1 MKIYAGETLNGTM
14 VLKDESNQPITDL
27 SSYEITM
34 LLHNKYDE
42 YSVQIDKSGMSIEGS
57 KIQFQFTS
65 EQTKQLKQIAVL
77 ELKVVKDSVVKI
89 AKQDLFYVEDNKIK
103 DL

>member
-1 MKIYAGETLNGTM
+1 MKIYAGETVKGVM
-14 VLKDESNQPITDL
+14 VLKDENNSPISDL

-34 LLHNKYDE
+34 MLRNKYDD
-42 YSVQIDKSGMSIEGS
+42 YQIVLNNENLQISGSSIGFS
-57 KIQFQFTS
+57 FGS
-65 EQTKQLKQIAVL
+65 EQTKKLNQIAVF
-77 ELKVVKDSVVKI
+77 ELKVSVGGVVKI